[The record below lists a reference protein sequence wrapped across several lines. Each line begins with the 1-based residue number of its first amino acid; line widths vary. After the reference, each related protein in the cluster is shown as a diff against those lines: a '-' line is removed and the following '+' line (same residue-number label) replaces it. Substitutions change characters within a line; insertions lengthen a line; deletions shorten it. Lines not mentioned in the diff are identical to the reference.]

1 MLGGLGERSK
11 SFGVVVSGGSC
22 CHGARRIKTP
32 MRAACFHSRFWFG
45 MLSLTLVAWSAA
57 AKPRPPLPPWPEG
70 ELARW
75 RFDTTNTGGAFLT
88 ENLSLQKAGA
98 AGRSICVNRSARGG
112 SCRSSGPMA
121 GRSTS
126 HPLQGRCAF
135 GFLPLRRSE
144 PTTVL
149 RPPTRGACWRLAPGR
164 SMGPGWRVR
173 WALTATDM
181 G

>member
-1 MLGGLGERSK
+1 
-11 SFGVVVSGGSC
+11 
-22 CHGARRIKTP
+22 

-88 ENLSLQKAGA
+88 ENLSF
-98 AGRSICVNRSARGG
+98 SESW
-112 SCRSSGPMA
+112 SG
-121 GRSTS
+121 
-126 HPLQGRCAF
+126 
-135 GFLPLRRSE
+135 
-144 PTTVL
+144 
-149 RPPTRGACWRLAPGR
+149 
-164 SMGPGWRVR
+164 
-173 WALTATDM
+173 WALDLRKPKRARWVFPVVRSDGRTLNLSPSAGTLRFWFSPASTNGADDGSKAAASGRLLEIGTWTVHGSRMACSLGFAATDM